1 MPTIEAR
8 LRRELHNYA
17 IELRKL
23 AYALPSG
30 VGEYNLL
37 RLSERMSAAADEGA
51 ASEEATGRVRT
62 LPNIVTGAG
71 VQPARA

>member
-23 AYALPSG
+23 AYTLPNG
-30 VGEYNLL
+30 VGEYFLL
-37 RLSERMSAAADEGA
+37 RLSERMIA
-51 ASEEATGRVRT
+51 ASDEV
-62 LPNIVTGAG
+62 V
-71 VQPARA
+71 